1 MTKLKAIVGSYV
13 GVLLYAGFIFLGA
26 WKLRYCQG
34 LLYVVIALVGTTLS
48 HVLAGRGSD
57 LIVERAS
64 KAAAGQSWDKRILA
78 AIFVVSIVTFVIAGL
93 DSGRFGWSGQVPL
106 GITITGVILMLV
118 GQVLFAVAKRVNN
131 YFSST
136 VRIQSDRGH
145 KVCDQG
151 PYRYIRHPG
160 YLGMLVSLL
169 AFPLVINS
177 YWAFIPASV
186 SAILLIVRTALEDR
200 FLIHQLPG
208 YQAYAAKTRWKLI
221 PGLF

>member
-1 MTKLKAIVGSYV
+1 MTKRKAIVGSYV

-26 WKLRYCQG
+26 WKLLYWQG

-48 HVLAGRGSD
+48 HLLARRGSD

-64 KAAAGQSWDKRILA
+64 KAGAGQSWDKRILA
-78 AIFVVSIVTFVIAGL
+78 AIFVVSIVTFVVAGL
-93 DSGRFGWSGQVPL
+93 DSGRFGWSGRVPL
-106 GITITGVILMLV
+106 GITITGVIFMLA
-118 GQVLFAVAKRVNN
+118 GQVLFAVARRVNE

-169 AFPLVINS
+169 AFPLLINS

-186 SAILLIVRTALEDR
+186 SAILLIVRTAMEDR
-200 FLIHQLPG
+200 FLTHQLPG
-208 YQAYAAKTRWKLI
+208 YQAYAAKT
-221 PGLF
+221 

>member
-48 HVLAGRGSD
+48 HVLEGRGSD

-64 KAAAGQSWDKRILA
+64 KAGAGQIWDKRILA

-93 DSGRFGWSGQVPL
+93 DSGRFGWSGRVPL

-186 SAILLIVRTALEDR
+186 SAILLIVRTSMEDR

-208 YQAYAAKTRWKLI
+208 YQGYAAKTRWKLI

>member
-48 HVLAGRGSD
+48 HVLEGRGSD

-64 KAAAGQSWDKRILA
+64 KAGAGQIWDKRILA

-93 DSGRFGWSGQVPL
+93 DSGRFGWSGRVPL

-169 AFPLVINS
+169 AFPLLLNS
-177 YWAFIPASV
+177 YWAFIPSSV

-208 YQAYAAKTRWKLI
+208 YQGYAAKTRWKLI